1 MHITPLFETAFQG
14 KIRKTPEDFQ
24 VDEIMN
30 IPMDGE
36 GEHQWLKI
44 QKREANTDW
53 VAGQLARIAGIQKRD
68 VGYAGLKDRNAV
80 TTQWFSLHVPGRT
93 VEDIAVQLPEG
104 VVLLEEHRHSKKLR
118 RGALEGNQFTLVLRE
133 CAGDAEAF
141 QQAVNKMAE
150 QGMPNY
156 FGSQRFGHGG
166 NNIENAKK
174 WFAGEFKPKKRPQ
187 KSMYLSAARSYLFN
201 EILNARVQAAN
212 WNQAV
217 SGDVLQFEGSH
228 SWFVD
233 EGEADIPT
241 RVDSLDIHPTAAL
254 WGRGALP
261 TKNEALALETR
272 IAEQHEALCDGLERN
287 GLQQDRRAMRVLP
300 KNVVLQ
306 RQSDQEYALKFILP
320 AGSYATVF
328 LANCGEFVA

>member
-1 MHITPLFETAFQG
+1 MNISPLFKTTFQG
-14 KIRKTPEDFQ
+14 KIRQSPEDFQ
-24 VDEIMN
+24 VDEIIN

-93 VEDIAVQLPEG
+93 VEDIAAQLPEG
-104 VVLLEEHRHSKKLR
+104 VTLLEEHRHSKKLR
-118 RGALEGNQFTLVLRE
+118 RGALEGNRFKLTLRE

-141 QQAVNKMAE
+141 QQAVNKIAK

-174 WFAGEFKPKKRPQ
+174 WFAGDFKPKKRPQ

-201 EILNARVQAAN
+201 EILNARVNAGN
-212 WNQAV
+212 WNQALA
-217 SGDVLQFEGSH
+217 GDVLQFEGSH

-233 EGEADIPT
+233 EGEDDIPT
-241 RVDSLDIHPTAAL
+241 RVASLDIHPTAAL
-254 WGRGALP
+254 WGKGDLP
-261 TKNEALALETR
+261 TKQAALALETS
-272 IAEQHEALCDGLERN
+272 ITEPHELLCQGLERN

-300 KNVVLQ
+300 KNIELKAN
-306 RQSDQEYALKFILP
+306 SENEYTLMFTLP

-328 LANCGEFVA
+328 LANCGEFDV

>member
-1 MHITPLFETAFQG
+1 MHITPLFDTAFKG
-14 KIRKTPEDFQ
+14 IIRHTPEDFQ
-24 VDEIMN
+24 VDEIIT

-68 VGYAGLKDRNAV
+68 VGYAGLKDRHAV

-93 VEDIAVQLPEG
+93 VEDIVSQLPDG
-104 VVLLEEHRHSKKLR
+104 VTLLEEHRHSKKLR
-118 RGALEGNQFTLVLRE
+118 RGALVGNQFKLVLRNCE
-133 CAGDAEAF
+133 GDAQAF
-141 QQAVNKMAE
+141 AAAVTTIAK

-156 FGSQRFGHGG
+156 FGSQRFGQGG
-166 NNIENAKK
+166 NNIENAKR

-187 KSMYLSAARSYLFN
+187 KSMYLSAARSSIFN
-201 EILNARVQAAN
+201 EILNARVQN
-212 WNQAV
+212 GTWNQAM

-233 EGEADIPT
+233 EGEEDIPP
-241 RVDSLDIHPTAAL
+241 RVNALAIHPTAAL
-254 WGRGALP
+254 WGRGELP
-261 TKNEALALETR
+261 TKQSALALETS
-272 IAEQHEALCDGLERN
+272 IAEQHVALCEGLERN

-300 KNVVLQ
+300 KNVDLKTL
-306 RQSDQEYALKFILP
+306 SETEYALTFTLP
-320 AGSYATVF
+320 AGSYATVL
-328 LANCGEFVA
+328 LANCGEFGT